1 MPLTKALTIASILL
15 VGLLAGLAASGQSAG
30 QAPAGAKQKAQYV
43 GGFHPDAFRFP
54 TEERRARISAC
65 CIMDL
70 DIGADGRVL
79 ASDGTCTHPAFLE
92 PTRRCMTAQRFV
104 PATLNGQPVRAQQS
118 MEYEWRAEGP
128 APRSLCAP
136 LRTS

>member
-1 MPLTKALTIASILL
+1 MPLSKGLTIAAAA
-15 VGLLAGLAASGQSAG
+15 LACLGVYASA
-30 QAPAGAKQKAQYV
+30 QAPKQPSGPAKQKAQYV
-43 GGFHPDAFRFP
+43 GGFHPDACRYP
-54 TEERRARISAC
+54 SQERRERISAC

-92 PTRRCMTAQRFV
+92 ATRRCMTAQRFV
-104 PATLNGQPVRAQQS
+104 PATVNGQPVRAQQS

-128 APRSLCAP
+128 APTSLCAP

>member
-1 MPLTKALTIASILL
+1 MPGSKGMIVIALAA
-15 VGLLAGLAASGQSAG
+15 AGLAASA
-30 QAPAGAKQKAQYV
+30 QAPAPGKQKAQYV
-43 GGFHPDAFRFP
+43 GGFHPEACRYP
-54 TEERRARISAC
+54 AEQRRARISAC

-79 ASDGTCTHPAFLE
+79 ASDGTCTQPGFLE
-92 PTRRCMTAQRFV
+92 ATQRCMTAQRFI
-104 PATLNGQPVRAQQS
+104 PATVNGQPVRAQQS

-128 APRSLCAP
+128 APTSLCAK

>member
-1 MPLTKALTIASILL
+1 MKLSKGLTIAAALL
-15 VGLLAGLAASGQSAG
+15 AGLLAGVAIHASA
-30 QAPAGAKQKAQYV
+30 QAPAAGKQKAQYV
-43 GGFHPDAFRFP
+43 GGFHPDACRYP
-54 TEERRARISAC
+54 SQERRARISAC

-79 ASDGTCTHPAFLE
+79 ASEGTCTHPAFLE
-92 PTRRCMTAQRFV
+92 ATRRCMTAQRFV
-104 PATLNGQPVRAQQS
+104 PATVNGQPVRAQQS

>member
-1 MPLTKALTIASILL
+1 MRLSKALITAAVLI
-15 VGLLAGLAASGQSAG
+15 AGLHASAQGPA
-30 QAPAGAKQKAQYV
+30 QAKRKAQYV
-43 GGFHPDAFRFP
+43 GGFHPEACRYP
-54 TEERRARISAC
+54 TQQRRQRISGC

-70 DIGADGRVL
+70 DIGQDGRVL
-79 ASDGTCTHPAFLE
+79 ASTGTCTDPAFLE
-92 PTRRCMTAQRFV
+92 PTRLCMTAQRFL

-128 APRSLCAP
+128 APTSLCAP